1 MKTHALTRRSF
12 LKQSSAIGTIVATFS
27 LAGPAV
33 VAQQAARSP
42 LPGSLNTNRMLD
54 GWIRINANGKVTIHT
69 GKCEIGQGILTALAQ
84 IAADELDVAYERI
97 EMISADTA
105 RTPNEGMTAG
115 SLSVENSGTA
125 LRFACAEARGILLA
139 AAAQKLN
146 VAADKLTVVDGAIS
160 ASPVRLTY
168 WELARELHFK
178 REATAAA
185 QPKPPSQHKVIGRN
199 IPRRDLPAK
208 VTGGAAFVQDMRL
221 PGMVFGRVV
230 RPPSYRAQ
238 LVSVDEA
245 AIKSLPGVVAVA
257 RDGNFLAVAA
267 EREEQ
272 AIQAA
277 QALRASAKWNETP
290 DLPPGGAA
298 LYEHMKKMP
307 SRDTVIKSVV
317 PAAASGGKI
326 TTVEAEYTRPFQAH
340 GSIGPSCAVAQ
351 MKDGK
356 YTVWTHSQG
365 VFPLRTDLAKA
376 LRTPAANITCT
387 HAEGAGCYGHNG
399 ADDVACDAALL
410 ARATNGRPVK
420 LQWMRDDEFGWE
432 PYGSAMVI
440 KMQAQ
445 LDESKHIVGWQH
457 ETWSHPHSTRPT
469 SNPAGSFVL
478 AGWHLANPAPPAT
491 PNNSPQPSG
500 AADRNAVP
508 LYDFARQNILLHYLT
523 DMPVRT
529 SALRTLGAYANVFAL
544 ESFIDEVALAAG
556 ADPVAFRLQHM
567 KNPRARAVI
576 ELAAQKAEWKP
587 GVKGTAT
594 NNVIEGRGMA
604 FAQYKNLAAYCAVV
618 ADVTVDRR
626 SGAVRVTRAV
636 AAVDAGLIIN
646 PDGVINQIEGGII
659 QSASWT
665 LKEQVKFDRQR
676 ITTRSWADY
685 PIFSFND
692 VPAVEV
698 HLINMPNERPLGTG
712 EGSQGPAVAAIANA
726 IANATGKRARDLP
739 FTADRMRALIA
750 KTK

>member
-1 MKTHALTRRSF
+1 MTTTLTRRKF
-12 LKQSSAIGTIVATFS
+12 LKQSGIVVGTFT
-27 LAGPAV
+27 LAGPLAI
-33 VAQQAARSP
+33 AQQARP
-42 LPGSLNTNRMLD
+42 TLPGALNNNRNLD
-54 GWIRINANGKVTIHT
+54 GWIRINADGKVTIHT

-97 EMISADTA
+97 EIVSADTA
-105 RTPNEGMTAG
+105 RTPDEGMTAG

-125 LRFACAEARGILLA
+125 LRFACAEVRGMLLA
-139 AAAQKLN
+139 TAAQKLD
-146 VAADKLTVVDGAIS
+146 VAVEKLSVADGAIS

-168 WELARELHFK
+168 WDLAKDLNLK
-178 REATAAA
+178 REATAVAK
-185 QPKPPSQHKVIGRN
+185 PKAPSQHKVIGKSQ
-199 IPRRDLPAK
+199 PRRDFPAK
-208 VTGGAAFVQDMRL
+208 VTGGAAYVQDMRL

-245 AIKSLPGVVAVA
+245 AIKALPGVVAVM
-257 RDGNFLAVAA
+257 RDGNFLAIAA

-272 AIQAA
+272 AIKAA
-277 QALRASAKWNETP
+277 AAMRASAKWTETP
-290 DLPPGGAA
+290 DLPPGGAGGPSGAA
-298 LYEHMKKMP
+298 LYDHLKTVR
-307 SRDTVIKSVV
+307 SQDSVIKTVT
-317 PAAASGGKI
+317 PTTISGGKVTSI
-326 TTVEAEYTRPFQAH
+326 EAEYTRPFQSH

-351 MKDGK
+351 LKDGK

-365 VFPLRTDLAKA
+365 VFPLRNDLAKA
-376 LRTPAANITCT
+376 LKTPIANVTCT
-387 HAEGAGCYGHNG
+387 HVEGSGCYGHNG

-445 LDESKHIVGWQH
+445 LDEAQNIVNWQH
-457 ETWSHPHSTRPT
+457 ETWSHPHSTRPM
-469 SNPAGSFVL
+469 SQPDGSFVL
-478 AGWHLANPAPPAT
+478 GGWHLANPVPAT
-491 PNNSPQPSG
+491 TPANSPQPSG
-500 AADRNAVP
+500 AADRNSVP
-508 LYDFARQNILLHYLT
+508 LYDFPRQKVLLHYLT

-544 ESFIDEVALAAG
+544 ESFIDEAALAAG
-556 ADPVAFRLQHM
+556 VDPVEFRLRHM

-576 ELAAQKAEWKP
+576 ELAAQKSGWKANA
-587 GVKGTAT
+587 KGDGMR
-594 NNVIEGRGMA
+594 GRGIA

-618 ADVTVDRR
+618 ADVTVDRN
-626 SGAVRVTRAV
+626 GLVKVTRAV
-636 AAVDAGLIIN
+636 AAVDAGLAVN
-646 PDGVINQIEGGII
+646 PDGIVNQIEGGII

-665 LKEQVKFDRQR
+665 LKEQIKFDRQR

-685 PIFSFND
+685 PIFTFND

-698 HLINMPNERPLGTG
+698 HIINMPNERPLGVG
-712 EGSQGPAVAAIANA
+712 EGSQGPTVAAIANA

-739 FTADRMRALIA
+739 FTPEKIRLLSA
-750 KTK
+750 

>member
-1 MKTHALTRRSF
+1 MTTTTRSRRKF
-12 LKQSSAIGTIVATFS
+12 LKQSGIIVAGFT
-27 LAGPAV
+27 LAGPATV
-33 VAQQAARSP
+33 VPQAVTA
-42 LPGSLNTNRMLD
+42 LPGGLNNNRMLD
-54 GWIRINANGKVTIHT
+54 GWIRINANGKVTVHT

-97 EMISADTA
+97 EIVSADTA
-105 RTPNEGMTAG
+105 RTPDEGMTAG
-115 SLSVENSGTA
+115 SLSVENSGAA
-125 LRFACAEARGILLA
+125 LRFACAEVRGMLLA

-146 VAADKLTVVDGAIS
+146 VAVDKLSVADGAIS

-168 WELARELHFK
+168 WDLAKDLNLK
-178 REATAAA
+178 REATAVAK
-185 QPKPPSQHKVIGRN
+185 PKPASQHKVIGKSVA
-199 IPRRDLPAK
+199 RRDLPAK

-245 AIKSLPGVVAVA
+245 AAKALPGVVAVL
-257 RDGNFLAVAA
+257 RDGSFLAVAA

-272 AIQAA
+272 AIKAA
-277 QALRASAKWNETP
+277 AALRASAKWNETP
-290 DLPPGGAA
+290 DLPPGGAGGKAGTA
-298 LYEHMKKMP
+298 LYEHLKKMP
-307 SRDTVIKSVV
+307 SRDSVIKSVA
-317 PAAASGGKI
+317 PANAAGGKV

-351 MKDGK
+351 LKDGK

-365 VFPLRTDLAKA
+365 VFPLRTDMAKA
-376 LRTPAANITCT
+376 LKTSVANVTCT
-387 HAEGAGCYGHNG
+387 HVEGSGCYGHNG

-420 LQWMRDDEFGWE
+420 LQWSRDDEFAWE

-445 LDESKHIVGWQH
+445 LDDAKNIVSWQH
-457 ETWSHPHSTRPT
+457 EIWSHPHSTRPT

-478 AGWHLANPAPPAT
+478 GGWHLAEPVPPAT

-508 LYDFARQNILLHYLT
+508 LYDFPRQNILLHYLT

-544 ESFIDEVALAAG
+544 ESFMDETAHAAG
-556 ADPVAFRLQHM
+556 IDPVEFRLRHM

-576 ELAAQKAEWKP
+576 ELAAQKADWRNNQKP
-587 GVKGTAT
+587 NSTTGT
-594 NNVIEGRGMA
+594 NGRGIA

-618 ADVTVDRR
+618 VDVAIDRH
-626 SGAVRVTRAV
+626 GAVKVTRAV

-685 PIFSFND
+685 PIFTFSD
-692 VPAVEV
+692 VPAVDV
-698 HLINMPNERPLGTG
+698 HLINMPNERPLGVG
-712 EGSQGPAVAAIANA
+712 EGSQGPTVAAIANA
-726 IANATGKRARDLP
+726 IANATGKRLRDLP
-739 FTADRMRALIA
+739 FTADKLRASQA
-750 KTK
+750 